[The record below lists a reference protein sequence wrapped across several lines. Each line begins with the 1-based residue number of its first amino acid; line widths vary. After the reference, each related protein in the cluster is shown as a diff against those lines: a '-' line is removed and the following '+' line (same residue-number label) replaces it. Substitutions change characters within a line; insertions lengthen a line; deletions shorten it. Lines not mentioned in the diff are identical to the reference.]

1 MNVLNIL
8 LNLQLQFELS
18 PIHQKFQT
26 LLNLVKI
33 SIVCNLH
40 EISTTNLWTKLT
52 TNYEQNIF
60 DAFKVFAEID
70 NALFQEKVQSIVVT
84 SVF

>member
-1 MNVLNIL
+1 MKY
-8 LNLQLQFELS
+8 QLQIYE
-18 PIHQKFQT
+18 P
-26 LLNLVKI
+26 
-33 SIVCNLH
+33 
-40 EISTTNLWTKLT
+40 TKVT

-60 DAFKVFAEID
+60 DAYKVFAEID